1 MTNVVTVLQNNQEH
15 QDFFYQLLFC
25 LDLSTGSRSNNV
37 IDFFVTRCIDPETN
51 MICIIFQYPVET
63 YGYAV
68 MFSLSGYLGVN
79 IVLTLV
85 KSFGALVAVTG
96 MYI

>member
-1 MTNVVTVLQNNQEH
+1 MN
-15 QDFFYQLLFC
+15 F
-25 LDLSTGSRSNNV
+25 
-37 IDFFVTRCIDPETN
+37 I
-51 MICIIFQYPVET
+51 IIFQYPVET

-96 MYI
+96 MYVFKKVMHTSIL